1 MTHEVGNK
9 IDAWCGRCKS
19 MLRHTIEVITGEK
32 IGRVHCNSCEGRHL
46 YRAAAPRTRGA
57 AAALTQERKYE
68 LLVRGRTEA
77 SSTPYSSSARFE
89 IGQLVSHAAF
99 GLGVVTGA
107 RDNVKID
114 ICFPEGEKVLMQGC

>member
-1 MTHEVGNK
+1 MTLEVGNK
-9 IDAWCGRCKS
+9 IDAWCGRCKM

-32 IGRVHCNSCEGRHL
+32 IGRVHCNSCQGRHL
-46 YRAAAPRTRGA
+46 YRAQQPRTRGA

-77 SSTPYSSSARFE
+77 NSTPYSSSARFKV
-89 IGQLVSHAAF
+89 GQLISHASF
-99 GLGVVTGA
+99 GLGVVIGA